1 MVCIDPPCALVTSP
15 TPVLSPAPGTSSQ
28 FAAKL
33 CCAGGRQTS
42 CVLLSAQSGRRSRC
56 IAIAHVRHVA
66 CVALVRPLQCS
77 RAAIVHLNC
86 LSLGPSVAWC
96 SSPFLDDGMRQ
107 MNWLPGP
114 ILKNLLLHGGH
125 QCACRGPIFFSIS
138 LLYFQQGN
146 RVLLCF
152 RIFQRAVCTLIEC
165 ALHSFNNC
173 RQEHVLL
180 AHLRALYS

>member
-1 MVCIDPPCALVTSP
+1 MRPPLGTEWKTESVYRNCPRPSCRVRGTRAPSAL
-15 TPVLSPAPGTSSQ
+15 LA
-28 FAAKL
+28 
-33 CCAGGRQTS
+33 
-42 CVLLSAQSGRRSRC
+42 RRY
-56 IAIAHVRHVA
+56 
-66 CVALVRPLQCS
+66 
-77 RAAIVHLNC
+77 RAWPLNC

-165 ALHSFNNC
+165 ALHSFKTC